1 MFLWFIS
8 ILTLAAAAADII
20 HYRRLRR
27 RGTSAR
33 NLRLFVALAA
43 ATDALP
49 PVIALTD
56 ALSRDNTTG
65 FMLFAMWAFW
75 VWMITVLPRIACYF
89 FRLVGL
95 PRAGIAAG
103 ICVAAL
109 LIWGTTR
116 GRTQIRVSRTEVCS
130 ERIPTGFDGFR
141 IVQFS
146 DVHLGTLVCPEA
158 ELSRIADS
166 INSLHPDLVVFCG
179 DLVNIRGSELDARAM
194 RLLGGLR
201 APYGVVSVTGN
212 HDAGVYIKDSIAHPA
227 QASLAEVVARQREM
241 GWRVLEDTT
250 VYLRRGADSIS
261 LTGLSFDPA
270 LRERILNLF
279 TQFYGLLRSGH
290 ALQNSDLEQGLQL
303 LESDPG
309 SDLRRSFRDEAVLSL
324 PKKTVT
330 ARNAA
335 QRAYL
340 ETLRSNEMVFSV
352 GPAGTGKTYLAVAMA
367 VHMLNARR
375 VRRIILTRPAVEA
388 GEKLGFLPGDLAEK
402 VNPYLRPLHDALLD
416 MLGPQKMASLQ
427 ETGIIEVAPLA
438 FMRGRTLNDAFIIL
452 DEAQNT
458 TREQMKMFLTRLGF
472 GSRAA
477 ITGDITQIDLP
488 AQGEDSASRSGLV
501 HALHVLKGVKGVAF
515 RHFTSA
521 DVVRHPLVGRIV
533 QAYDD
538 YEKLPSSHQ

>member
-27 RGTSAR
+27 RGTSSR

-75 VWMITVLPRIACYF
+75 VCMITVLPRIACYF

-130 ERIPTGFDGFR
+130 ERIPAGFDGFR

-241 GWRVLEDTT
+241 GGACWR
-250 VYLRRGADSIS
+250 
-261 LTGLSFDPA
+261 
-270 LRERILNLF
+270 
-279 TQFYGLLRSGH
+279 
-290 ALQNSDLEQGLQL
+290 
-303 LESDPG
+303 
-309 SDLRRSFRDEAVLSL
+309 
-324 PKKTVT
+324 
-330 ARNAA
+330 
-335 QRAYL
+335 
-340 ETLRSNEMVFSV
+340 
-352 GPAGTGKTYLAVAMA
+352 
-367 VHMLNARR
+367 
-375 VRRIILTRPAVEA
+375 TRPSTC
-388 GEKLGFLPGDLAEK
+388 G
-402 VNPYLRPLHDALLD
+402 
-416 MLGPQKMASLQ
+416 
-427 ETGIIEVAPLA
+427 
-438 FMRGRTLNDAFIIL
+438 
-452 DEAQNT
+452 
-458 TREQMKMFLTRLGF
+458 
-472 GSRAA
+472 AA
-477 ITGDITQIDLP
+477 AT
-488 AQGEDSASRSGLV
+488 ASR
-501 HALHVLKGVKGVAF
+501 
-515 RHFTSA
+515 
-521 DVVRHPLVGRIV
+521 
-533 QAYDD
+533 
-538 YEKLPSSHQ
+538 